1 VALTGGVM
9 MMTSGEG
16 REVLFE
22 VLHDRG
28 KVREVPLH
36 QKVTE
41 RAWRSGS
48 PKGGSWWRSEHG
60 ATVLRWMADDVG
72 SSGSFSEVQGT
83 TLTCS
88 HGRATTV
95 RSVDDGPW

>member
-16 REVLFE
+16 QEVLFE

-36 QKVTE
+36 RKVTE

-48 PKGGSWWRSEHG
+48 PKGGS
-60 ATVLRWMADDVG
+60 
-72 SSGSFSEVQGT
+72 
-83 TLTCS
+83 
-88 HGRATTV
+88 
-95 RSVDDGPW
+95 